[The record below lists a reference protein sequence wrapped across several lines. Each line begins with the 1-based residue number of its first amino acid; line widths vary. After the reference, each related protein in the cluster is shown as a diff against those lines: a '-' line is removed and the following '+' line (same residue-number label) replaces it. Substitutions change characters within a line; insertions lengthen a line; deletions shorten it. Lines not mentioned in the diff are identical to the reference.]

1 MHRYIVYATMM
12 AVITAQYNCKRDFTN
27 PAAATE
33 DQVFNSP
40 KGMTGVSIG
49 LQRIYTAGRASNLYN
64 RITTDAF
71 LTRQL
76 NIINQGNTAE
86 YQLFQGGNAVD
97 GTNSIISGLW
107 TSSNKIIYDANLV
120 LENIN
125 KITDKSYASGLM
137 GYTTIFKALALGDL
151 AVFWDS
157 IPKTVGSQVTFV
169 PRAEGFNMAI
179 AAIDQALAAT
189 NAAPISAAFVA
200 NIPAGI
206 DITNT
211 LHALKARYALFTGNY
226 AQALT
231 SANAVDLTK
240 PSAFTFNTVNLN
252 PIFETATS
260 TNNVYQPIDSTMGL
274 PEGLQPGASDKRV
287 PFYIGIETALPRFRI
302 RGFGAASTT
311 AIPVYLPGEIT
322 LIKAEALARQAAP
335 NLAAALVELNKVVTK
350 KPAEDPFGVGAD
362 LPPIVGPLTQQELL
376 VRIYQQRAIEL
387 YMAGLRLED
396 TRRFARPNTEKKRN
410 FLPYPF
416 QEKDNNPNTP
426 DDPAF

>member
-1 MHRYIVYATMM
+1 MKKTMNRYLVYATMI
-12 AVITAQYNCKRDFTN
+12 AVIITQFSCKKDFTN

-40 KGMTGVSIG
+40 KGMTGVAIG

-64 RITTDAF
+64 RITTDGF

-107 TSSNKIIYDANLV
+107 TSSNKIIYDADLV
-120 LENIN
+120 LQNTD
-125 KITDKSYASGLM
+125 KIADKSYASGLM

-151 AVFWDS
+151 AMFWDS

-169 PRAEGFNMAI
+169 TRAEGFNMAI
-179 AAIDQALAAT
+179 TAIDQALAAI
-189 NAAPISAAFVA
+189 NATPISAAFVA

-240 PSAFTFNTVNLN
+240 ASAFTFNTVNLN

-274 PEGLQPGASDKRV
+274 PEGLQPAASDKRV

-322 LIKAEALARQAAP
+322 LIKAEALARQATP

-350 KPAEDPFGVGAD
+350 KPAEDPF
-362 LPPIVGPLTQQELL
+362 
-376 VRIYQQRAIEL
+376 
-387 YMAGLRLED
+387 
-396 TRRFARPNTEKKRN
+396 
-410 FLPYPF
+410 
-416 QEKDNNPNTP
+416 
-426 DDPAF
+426 